1 MRHITRNDID
11 IFIWAIYCPNE
22 DKLVNEQT
30 KYFNKLV
37 YCPNE
42 DKLVNEQTKYFN
54 KLVNEQTKYF
64 STIKARRQHT
74 KQQ

>member
-1 MRHITRNDID
+1 MN
-11 IFIWAIYCPNE
+11 
-22 DKLVNEQT
+22 
-30 KYFNKLV
+30 
-37 YCPNE
+37 CPNE